1 MLLVIVVASGIY
13 QMSYVANTLRQT
25 ATDDS
30 SLIGLNRKALSYYV
44 RIQSNTREHLK
55 YGVHDMRI
63 VITVDGES
71 FVSQNIE
78 EDLDSVAETVY
89 DGVSGGEPL
98 DLTLHDGSKLILGRA
113 KVQQCLF
120 RIVP

>member
-1 MLLVIVVASGIY
+1 
-13 QMSYVANTLRQT
+13 
-25 ATDDS
+25 
-30 SLIGLNRKALSYYV
+30 
-44 RIQSNTREHLK
+44 
-55 YGVHDMRI
+55 MRI

-113 KVQQCLF
+113 KVQQCMF